1 MRDAEVFYKQRDAEI
16 KTIVNRLEIVT
27 KSFGGH
33 TLYEP
38 EGNDHLLVSTKL

>member
-1 MRDAEVFYKQRDAEI
+1 MTYMRDAEVFYKQRDAEI

-38 EGNDHLLVSTKL
+38 EGKGH